1 MVTGWD
7 GLLPAR
13 FSALHPRFR
22 TPVRSIAVVVAICAV
37 LGAASLFQVGEQEA
51 NQILMAAG
59 FACSGLYY
67 LAMFAVVLRGKA
79 PAWLRVSVCAA
90 AGVTVVAVGFDVVP
104 ILDVARPV
112 LFGAKVAGAVVAVNA
127 IDIYDYSGSVGG
139 LYYSSFA
146 ADFYVPTIAPGR
158 DGVPPCA
165 LSNSAQVCDNA
176 ETIFANTARN
186 LYSVKSGVAT
196 VKSIASQTTFGV
208 IQNTIGST
216 RFMQMSLSLIF

>member
-22 TPVRSIAVVVAICAV
+22 TPVRSIAAVVAICAV

-79 PAWLRVSVCAA
+79 PAWLRVSACAA